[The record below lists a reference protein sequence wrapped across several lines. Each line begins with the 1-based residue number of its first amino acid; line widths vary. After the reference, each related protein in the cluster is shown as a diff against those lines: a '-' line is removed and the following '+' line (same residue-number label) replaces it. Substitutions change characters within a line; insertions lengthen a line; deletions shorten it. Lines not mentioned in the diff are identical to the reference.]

1 MQGAYLGYT
10 GPGHLLGDEIVVR
23 LVVLLPQMEHDAVR
37 YWDVDAGI
45 APCHGFV
52 GASFCA
58 SSVRG
63 SEQCIL
69 TLRWSTEDML
79 LASAVGRGPRSHG
92 RLWTGSRCSKDR
104 G

>member
-23 LVVLLPQMEHDAVR
+23 LVVLLPQVEQDAVR
-37 YWDVDAGI
+37 YWDVDAGV
-45 APCHGFV
+45 ATCHGFV

-63 SEQCIL
+63 SEQGL

-79 LASAVGRGPRSHG
+79 LASAVGRGLRSHG
-92 RLWTGSRCSKDR
+92 RLWTGSRCSK
-104 G
+104 GQG